1 VHNGST
7 RCKSDVVRSNKHVDK
22 TTGNEDIHQYSEL
35 ENTNSERG
43 AVSAQEDHSSDMTRP
58 SQLGAVSSR
67 CVVG

>member
-1 VHNGST
+1 MEQVHNGST

-43 AVSAQEDHSSDMTRP
+43 AVSAQEDHV
-58 SQLGAVSSR
+58 LK
-67 CVVG
+67 